1 MVDEFGY
8 LDVVQLLIVGGD
20 VSPKERE
27 RKRATR
33 MLSVTRCEEMVYL
46 QLTSLFCLG
55 FVQSG

>member
-1 MVDEFGY
+1 MVDEFGN
-8 LDVVQLLIVGGD
+8 LDVVQLLAAMC
-20 VSPKERE
+20 SPKERE

-33 MLSVTRCEEMVYL
+33 MLLVTRCEEMAYL